1 MSDWTEK
8 FSSLELLKML
18 RSDFEMLQNDDI
30 DWTELANN
38 MDVSLSVV
46 DELIRRQT
54 SAVKKDDPMQDS
66 NYVGHRIHY

>member
-38 MDVSLSVV
+38 AEASLSVV
-46 DELIRRQT
+46 DALIRRQIT
-54 SAVKKDDPMQDS
+54 
-66 NYVGHRIHY
+66 

>member
-18 RSDFEMLQNDDI
+18 RSDLEMLQNDDI

-38 MDVSLSVV
+38 AEVSLSVV
-46 DELIRRQT
+46 DELIRRQIPPYR
-54 SAVKKDDPMQDS
+54 K
-66 NYVGHRIHY
+66 H